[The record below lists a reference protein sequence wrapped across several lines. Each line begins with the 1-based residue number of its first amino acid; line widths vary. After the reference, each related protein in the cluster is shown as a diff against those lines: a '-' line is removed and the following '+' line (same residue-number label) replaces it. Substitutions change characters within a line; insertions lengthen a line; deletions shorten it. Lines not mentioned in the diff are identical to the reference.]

1 MLLLPRL
8 IRLKDA
14 PKYLGMDRH
23 RFNADVRPHI
33 AEIRLGKQ
41 GIAFDR
47 DDLDNWVNALK
58 QQIVEVH
65 VNANTIKLLNN
76 SSQAKK
82 PNLFKQHRLT
92 QSKSTQQT
100 FQRLFKKLGLKQNY
114 QSKQN
119 KGKSN
124 D

>member
-14 PKYLGMDRH
+14 PNYLGMDRH
-23 RFNADVRPHI
+23 RFNADVRPYI

-58 QQIVEVH
+58 QQIAENR
-65 VNANTIKLLNN
+65 VNANTTRLLN
-76 SSQAKK
+76 SVSHAKK
-82 PNLFKQHRLT
+82 PKLFNQHRLT
-92 QSKSTQQT
+92 YAKSTQYFEQ
-100 FQRLFKKLGLKQNY
+100 LLKKLGLKQNR

-119 KGKSN
+119 KEKPN